1 MKHLPRSGRPIT
13 MSTWRTPIRP
23 AIPAEGGGTEVGSG
37 FSDVGL
43 SRCSWLFTYT
53 SLSAPELS
61 TRGLGSMALSL
72 SFSSHRCS
80 EFGNLLKE
88 FYGALPSLPCCLL
101 FLSVAKQRL
110 NAWRSS
116 YAEKNS

>member
-43 SRCSWLFTYT
+43 SRCSWLFTYR

-61 TRGLGSMALSL
+61 TRGLGSMLRGSDVGPVSQLSATAY
-72 SFSSHRCS
+72 
-80 EFGNLLKE
+80 
-88 FYGALPSLPCCLL
+88 YGEVLC
-101 FLSVAKQRL
+101 
-110 NAWRSS
+110 
-116 YAEKNS
+116 NSKP

>member
-61 TRGLGSMALSL
+61 TRGLGSMPCQPLVFEVLFAP
-72 SFSSHRCS
+72 
-80 EFGNLLKE
+80 LLRIRQFAE
-88 FYGALPSLPCCLL
+88 RIFRDNCV
-101 FLSVAKQRL
+101 VA
-110 NAWRSS
+110 A
-116 YAEKNS
+116 

>member
-61 TRGLGSMALSL
+61 TRGLGSMLRGPVGLVFELLFAPLLRIRQFAERILLACHPSLAVCFL
-72 SFSSHRCS
+72 SF
-80 EFGNLLKE
+80 
-88 FYGALPSLPCCLL
+88 
-101 FLSVAKQRL
+101 FL
-110 NAWRSS
+110 
-116 YAEKNS
+116 